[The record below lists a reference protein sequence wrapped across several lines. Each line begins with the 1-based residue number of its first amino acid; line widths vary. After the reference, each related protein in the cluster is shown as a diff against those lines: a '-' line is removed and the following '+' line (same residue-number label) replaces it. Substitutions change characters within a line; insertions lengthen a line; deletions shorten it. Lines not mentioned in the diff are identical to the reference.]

1 MAISGEKKYVNL
13 FNLGAQQDHLS
24 KEVTEDNISFEQMVL
39 KTNEASKLKGNWQY
53 LERKKNYFNILI
65 SGAPQDHL
73 SKEVT
78 KVTED
83 DISFEQ
89 MDFKTNEASMLKG
102 NSQFLEN
109 KTVFAFQ
116 VHNKIT
122 CQKKLQKIIFLLS
135 KWSLKPMKPLSLKV
149 IRNS

>member
-1 MAISGEKKYVNL
+1 MAISEKIFVNL
-13 FNLGAQQDHLS
+13 
-24 KEVTEDNISFEQMVL
+24 
-39 KTNEASKLKGNWQY
+39 
-53 LERKKNYFNILI
+53 LI
-65 SGAPQDHL
+65 SGAQQDHL

-89 MDFKTNEASMLKG
+89 MDLKTNEASMLKG
-102 NSQFLEN
+102 NWQFLEN
-109 KTVFAFQ
+109 KTVLTFEFQ

-135 KWSLKPMKPLSLKV
+135 K
-149 IRNS
+149 